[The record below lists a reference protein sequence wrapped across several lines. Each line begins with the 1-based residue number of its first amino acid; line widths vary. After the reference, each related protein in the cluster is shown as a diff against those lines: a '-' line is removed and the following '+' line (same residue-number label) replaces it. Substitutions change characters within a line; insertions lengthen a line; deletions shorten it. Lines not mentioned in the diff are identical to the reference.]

1 MDLLKLLTAKH
12 GIQAV
17 NNYAVSHVCSILEA
31 LIRLAIGL
39 TVLVLSLGAM
49 GGVYH
54 YHSDHACADA
64 TDKVRRHF
72 LEPVTNVMT
81 CKQANLKQ

>member
-1 MDLLKLLTAKH
+1 MLTAKH

-17 NNYAVSHVCSILEA
+17 NNFAASHGYNIFAASMYLAVE
-31 LIRLAIGL
+31 L

-54 YHSDHACADA
+54 YHSEHACADA
-64 TDKVRRHF
+64 TDKVRHHY
-72 LEPVTNVMT
+72 L
-81 CKQANLKQ
+81 